1 MRNWT
6 AAWTVGA
13 MVAVGGTA
21 VSAQDIAETR
31 IAIPVTAHASDAAS
45 VAQLRAVRPAPI
57 QAALELLRW
66 PADQVPLVEVVEV
79 RPSRVNILAEG
90 WVMRYE
96 NGNARPK
103 IYIAGWSP
111 LYRGALANP
120 GRNQD
125 AIRLASVLAHE
136 RSHLEHG
143 ADEERAYLAQ
153 LSTLERLQ
161 ATNMDRT
168 SVRVALRAVTRQQ
181 LGHR

>member
-1 MRNWT
+1 MRNRT
-6 AAWTVGA
+6 AAWAVGA
-13 MVAVGGTA
+13 MVAAGGTA

-31 IAIPVTAHASDAAS
+31 IAIPVAAHES
-45 VAQLRAVRPAPI
+45 VAQHRALRPAPI

-66 PADQVPLVEVVEV
+66 PADQVPLIEVVEV

-96 NGNARPK
+96 DGNARPK
-103 IYIAGWSP
+103 IYIAGWSS

-125 AIRLASVLAHE
+125 AIRLAGVLAHE
-136 RSHLEHG
+136 QSHLEQG
-143 ADEERAYLAQ
+143 ADEERAYVAQ

-161 ATNMDRT
+161 ATNMDLT
-168 SVRVALRAVTRQQ
+168 SVRVALRTVKRQQ
-181 LGHR
+181 QARR